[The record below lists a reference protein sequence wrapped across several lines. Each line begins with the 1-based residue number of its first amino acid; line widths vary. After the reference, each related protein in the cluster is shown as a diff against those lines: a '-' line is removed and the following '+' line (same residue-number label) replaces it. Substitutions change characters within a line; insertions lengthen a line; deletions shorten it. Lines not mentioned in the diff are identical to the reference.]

1 MTEQETTAVAD
12 AEGQEPQPQ
21 DDAPDWARAAIAK
34 ANPEAAAYRA
44 KLRELEPLAKRA
56 RELEDAS
63 KTETERSAERAA
75 AAERRAQ
82 EAELRA
88 LRLEVAAERGLTPAQ
103 ARRLVGASK
112 EELEAD
118 ADDLLAAFRS
128 EDDDR
133 PATPRR
139 PVAKLKPGAAPA
151 AEPEETDPRKLAL
164 AARARGVF

>member
-34 ANPEAAAYRA
+34 ANKEAAAYRA
-44 KLRELEPLAKRA
+44 KVRELEPLARRA
-56 RELEDAS
+56 KELEDAT
-63 KTETERSAERAA
+63 KTEMERSAERAA